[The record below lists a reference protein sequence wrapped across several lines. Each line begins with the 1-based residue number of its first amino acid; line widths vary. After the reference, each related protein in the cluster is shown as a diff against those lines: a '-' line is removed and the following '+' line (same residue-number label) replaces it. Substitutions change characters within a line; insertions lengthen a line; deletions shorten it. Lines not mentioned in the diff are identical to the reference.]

1 LNERIGV
8 SNEEWLVIG
17 PLLPPERGRWSRPA
31 QDNRCYFEGMLW
43 VARTGSQWR
52 YLPDHYGKWNSVFR
66 RYRRWIKSSI
76 FDAMLDTLAEL
87 AGQDRQAHMV
97 DSTVIRAH
105 HCAVGIKRDSRSRG
119 ARPLARRLLDQDP
132 RPMRWQRTPGRLH
145 PDART
150 NARQPRLS
158 AAFADDRRAHPGD
171 DRR

>member
-8 SNEEWLVIG
+8 SDEEWLVIG

-31 QDNRCYFEGMLW
+31 QDNRRYFEGMLW

-66 RYRRWIKSSI
+66 RYRRWIESGI
-76 FDAMLDTLAEL
+76 FDAMLETLAEL

-119 ARPLARRLLDQDP
+119 ARPLARRFLDQNP
-132 RPMRWQRTPGRLH
+132 RQMRRQGTPARLR
-145 PDART
+145 PDARAD
-150 NARQPRLS
+150 ARQPRFSVAS
-158 AAFADDRRAHPGD
+158 AYDRRTYPGD

>member
-1 LNERIGV
+1 MNERIWV
-8 SNEEWLVIG
+8 SDEEWSIIG

-31 QDNRCYFEGMLW
+31 QDNRRYFEGMLW

-66 RYRRWIKSSI
+66 RYRRWIASGV

-105 HCAVGIKRDSRSRG
+105 HCAVGIKKGLKIKRGSAARAAASR
-119 ARPLARRLLDQDP
+119 P
-132 RPMRWQRTPGRLH
+132 RST
-145 PDART
+145 PDAMAKD
-150 NARQPRLS
+150 ARS
-158 AAFADDRRAHPGD
+158 ASS
-171 DRR
+171 